1 MNAYVGDMFDH
12 AVSRDPDSGVSTIV
26 VWGPLGPGYPTR
38 LNGLVR
44 KILAERP
51 RAILLDLNAVT
62 PPDGVL
68 AIVLTV
74 LNRAVAKEGARLI
87 VTAGPS
93 VTSTLTLAA
102 RRELSLYADRSEAL
116 RAALLALPPA
126 MMWWSLRAGPK
137 AREYTSTAISEA
149 CHAWNLPD
157 FRERLGLIASELV
170 TNALQHA
177 GMPVAVS
184 LSLEGG
190 YVHLR
195 VRDSSPDHPAARP
208 DEDAGSGRG
217 LRLVDEAATAWGVT
231 DRTDGKVVWAIVQV
245 APVRA

>member
-74 LNRAVAKEGARLI
+74 LNRAVAKDGARLI

-116 RAALLALPPA
+116 RAAVLALAAGHDVVEPA
-126 MMWWSLRAGPK
+126 GRAQSQRVHQHRDQRGVP
-137 AREYTSTAISEA
+137 RLEPSR
-149 CHAWNLPD
+149 LP
-157 FRERLGLIASELV
+157 R
-170 TNALQHA
+170 
-177 GMPVAVS
+177 
-184 LSLEGG
+184 
-190 YVHLR
+190 
-195 VRDSSPDHPAARP
+195 
-208 DEDAGSGRG
+208 AGSGSSRPNSSPTPSSTPEC
-217 LRLVDEAATAWGVT
+217 RS
-231 DRTDGKVVWAIVQV
+231 R
-245 APVRA
+245 